1 MSVPTYTYTY
11 ATLPI
16 PPPTQ
21 DGKQVTRGK
30 VKAPA
35 VLESGSILELGGYVA
50 EYDRHVSEEEFRWVG
65 RHRVLLAVLQ
75 CCAL

>member
-1 MSVPTYTYTY
+1 
-11 ATLPI
+11 
-16 PPPTQ
+16 
-21 DGKQVTRGK
+21 VTRSK